1 MFFQET
7 QEEDVM
13 EAERGGP
20 GGEKCHRR
28 ESQRGWTETVWTCP
42 GQSGGPDEDLGGG
55 YDVVRE
61 DTKAAGVRE
70 EDERT
75 GEPETGDSLRAPQS

>member
-1 MFFQET
+1 MKT
-7 QEEDVM
+7 
-13 EAERGGP
+13 
-20 GGEKCHRR
+20 
-28 ESQRGWTETVWTCP
+28 W
-42 GQSGGPDEDLGGG
+42 GGG

-75 GEPETGDSLRAPQS
+75 GEPETGDSLRTPQS